1 MSADAV
7 EERVRQRVEAELA
20 ERLSRRETPRLG
32 LEDQEWVY
40 QLVGRAVAAEHEGG
54 AALGAAEG
62 QEVWRRVFG
71 SVTPLGP
78 LAEHL
83 ADPSVEEVRINGTG
97 ACFVLRK
104 GAKQYHLV
112 RIRR

>member
-40 QLVGRAVAAEHEGG
+40 QLVGRAVAA
-54 AALGAAEG
+54 
-62 QEVWRRVFG
+62 
-71 SVTPLGP
+71 
-78 LAEHL
+78 
-83 ADPSVEEVRINGTG
+83 
-97 ACFVLRK
+97 
-104 GAKQYHLV
+104 
-112 RIRR
+112 

>member
-32 LEDQEWVY
+32 LEDQDWVY
-40 QLVGRAVAAEHEGG
+40 QLVGRMVAEEQE
-54 AALGAAEG
+54 AALDADLG

-83 ADPSVEEVRINGTG
+83 ADPPVEEARSNGAG
-97 ACFVLRK
+97 ACFV
-104 GAKQYHLV
+104 
-112 RIRR
+112 RRDRR